1 MTEGEKLFRVKF
13 RLPIDHSFDG
23 SPEKKHHHVIEIAI
37 EFVCPEDT
45 ELFSSVK
52 GAEQS
57 SKEVLDIYRNKFLN
71 EFEEFGN
78 NTTIENVGEVLF
90 KKLYPL
96 FKEKHRD
103 IIRFE
108 ISETPLRVYAIV
120 TETE

>member
-1 MTEGEKLFRVKF
+1 M
-13 RLPIDHSFDG
+13 
-23 SPEKKHHHVIEIAI
+23 
-37 EFVCPEDT
+37 
-45 ELFSSVK
+45 K

-57 SKEVLDIYRNKFLN
+57 AKEVLDIYRNKFLN